1 MDPRP
6 SLRGLRPH
14 AGLES
19 AGARSLHIGMLT
31 TSLPEP
37 DRKPGG
43 VDVLIHRLANHL
55 VDAGHRVTIF
65 TYSPKP
71 HDARYAI
78 HRLAPA
84 RWRRRKVARMLCVP
98 VAWNRLALRE
108 LDILHIHGDDWFY
121 LRRSKPTVRTFY
133 GSALDEMRTA
143 TRWRRRASQGVIFA
157 FELLAARLAT
167 TTYGLIPGDGR
178 WYRTIGHLGCGVDP
192 AMDAP
197 RTGVPTVLFVG
208 TWSGRKRGRDLAA
221 AFEAHVLPA
230 MPEAMLVMASD
241 EAPDVPWIEHLSRPT
256 DEELRRRFAE
266 AWVFCL
272 PSAYEGFG
280 IPYLEAMAAGTPVL
294 ATPNPGAEHLLGRG
308 AHGMI
313 VDLSELGISLR
324 DLLADRDRRSE
335 LASAGRAR
343 ARDFSW
349 QAVCDAHV
357 AAYEDA
363 MARRGR

>member
-1 MDPRP
+1 MF
-6 SLRGLRPH
+6 
-14 AGLES
+14 
-19 AGARSLHIGMLT
+19 T

-71 HDARYAI
+71 SDARYEI
-78 HRLAPA
+78 QRLWPA
-84 RWRRRKVARMLCVP
+84 RWRHRKVARMLCVP
-98 VAWNRLALRE
+98 VAWNRLQLEAV
-108 LDILHIHGDDWFY
+108 DVLHIHGDDWFY
-121 LRRSKPTVRTFY
+121 VRRSKPTVRTFY
-133 GSALDEMRTA
+133 GSALYEMRTA
-143 TRWRRRASQGVIFA
+143 TRWRRRASQALIFA

-178 WYRTIGHLGCGVDP
+178 WYRTVGHLGCGIDP
-192 AMDAP
+192 EMAAP
-197 RTGVPTVLFVG
+197 RAAKPTVLFVG
-208 TWSGRKRGRDLAA
+208 TWSGRKRGLDLAA
-221 AFEAHVLPA
+221 AFETHVLPTIPDA
-230 MPEAMLVMASD
+230 KLVMASD
-241 EAPDVPWIEHLSRPT
+241 EAPDVPWIEHLSLPT

-272 PSAYEGFG
+272 PSTYEGFG

-294 ATPNPGAEHLLGRG
+294 ATPNPGAQYLLGAG

-313 VDLSELGISLR
+313 VGIGDLGASLR
-324 DLLADRDRRSE
+324 DLLTDPDRRSE

-357 AAYEDA
+357 AAYEHA